1 MLCHCT
7 VFVLNRRKSAVYY
20 SSVHINTHRECGEH
34 LGQCERA
41 TERRT
46 DPGRYIADR
55 QCCPHMSKSAVD
67 NPQYNELLMYSNTFR
82 HGDRVGLQLFGLT
95 CTWRDRYRTHSKVV
109 RGTG

>member
-1 MLCHCT
+1 MDEDAVVSTASPPIALMSCVAGSLLPSVERTTTLCHCT

-55 QCCPHMSKSAVD
+55 QCCPHMSKSAGD
-67 NPQYNELLMYSNTFR
+67 IPQYNELLM
-82 HGDRVGLQLFGLT
+82 
-95 CTWRDRYRTHSKVV
+95 
-109 RGTG
+109 